1 MSTSIVQFRIE
12 DELKEEACAIFEKL
26 GIDLST
32 ALRMFIKR
40 AVMENGIPFPMTLQN
55 DYDSTAVLDAVKA
68 MTKDAALSGNSD
80 MTLDE
85 INAEISRY
93 RQEQHRG

>member
-1 MSTSIVQFRIE
+1 MSTSIIQFRIE
-12 DELKEEACAIFEKL
+12 DDLKEQACAIFEKL

-40 AVMENGIPFPMTLQN
+40 AILENGIPFPMTFQSN
-55 DYDSTAVLDAVKA
+55 YDSTSILNAVKG
-68 MTKDAALSGNSD
+68 MTNDASKNGNSD

-85 INAEISRY
+85 INAEISEY
-93 RQEQHRG
+93 RQERKRG

>member
-1 MSTSIVQFRIE
+1 MSTSIIQFRIE
-12 DELKEEACAIFEKL
+12 DDLKEQACAIFEKL

-40 AVMENGIPFPMTLQN
+40 AIMENGIPFPMTFKN
-55 DYDSTAVLDAVKA
+55 DYDSTSILKAVKG
-68 MTKDAALSGNSD
+68 MTNDASKNGNSD

-85 INAEISRY
+85 INAEISEY
-93 RQEQHRG
+93 RQERKRG

>member
-12 DELKEEACAIFEKL
+12 DNLKEEACAIFEKL

-40 AVMENGIPFPMTLQN
+40 AIMENGIPFPMTLQK
-55 DYDSTAVLDAVKA
+55 DYDSTAVLNAVKA
-68 MTKDAALSGNSD
+68 MTEDAAKNGNSD

-85 INAEISRY
+85 INDEISEY
-93 RQEQHRG
+93 RQERKRG

>member
-12 DELKEEACAIFEKL
+12 DDLKEEACAIFEKL

-40 AVMENGIPFPMTLQN
+40 AIMENGIPFPMTLQN
-55 DYDSTAVLDAVKA
+55 EYDSTAVLNAVKT
-68 MTKDAALSGNSD
+68 MSEDAAANGNSD

-85 INAEISRY
+85 INAEIFKY
-93 RQEQHRG
+93 RQERKRG

>member
-12 DELKEEACAIFEKL
+12 DDLKEEACAIFEKL

-40 AVMENGIPFPMTLQN
+40 AIMENGIPFPMTLQN
-55 DYDSTAVLDAVKA
+55 EYDSTAVKT
-68 MTKDAALSGNSD
+68 MSEDAAANGNSD

-85 INAEISRY
+85 INAEIFKY
-93 RQEQHRG
+93 RQERKRG